1 MRVSGFVL
9 RSIALAAGVVCW
21 AGAQPVRAQQT
32 GATTTAAEPQ
42 ASSQTVA
49 SPPQVVPALP
59 VPRLIKFSGS
69 LKDGSGQPRT
79 GTVSLTFSIYAE
91 QEGGATLWTET
102 QNVELGAEGRY
113 SVLLGSTQ
121 SEGMPLDLFASGD
134 PRWLGV
140 KVELPGE
147 AEQARVLLVSVPYAL
162 KASDAD
168 TLGGKPASAY
178 ATVNPNGPVGQTL
191 TGDVTSVMA
200 GTGLTATPSNPI
212 TSTGTISI
220 ATGGVTNSLLANPN
234 FTLMTGTGI
243 IGGGSIPLGGAGTL
257 SIDPTVVPQLGTNT
271 VNFVPLWTGT
281 GQLGN
286 SLIQQSGTA
295 IGIGESPVQALDV
308 NGGIR
313 ASTGLATG
321 SRNTSADAI
330 NTNALFLNG
339 SNAMGVIGTSNAVF
353 APGVLFT
360 KVSFYAGNGST
371 TTERMTINGTNGFV
385 GINNTTP
392 GQQLDVMGGSIQTDT
407 QLISTVGTGTPPL
420 SVASTTIVA
429 NLNAGMLGGFPASA
443 FAVLGANSFNG
454 NQTITG
460 NLNVTGTVTCGSG
473 CSGGTGGSGTVTSVG
488 SGLGLTG
495 GPIVSSGTLAINTA
509 VVPQLGATSNVF
521 MGGITASGFTGSGEG
536 LTNVNAAMLGGNT
549 ASAFAPA
556 TGSPNYVATTGG
568 TMTGALDLPTDGLVV
583 GTTELV
589 LTGGEVGV
597 NTATPLATLD
607 VGGTGRFANYLRVP
621 ALATF
626 IANDT
631 TTGTVLNKVAKLNG
645 VSPAGVVVTATTDT
659 AGAVG
664 IVIGDAGTTS
674 NGHVALEG
682 QANCVFDGATT
693 TGDYVQIS
701 GTVGGDCH
709 DTGATYPISGQVL
722 GRVLS
727 TNAGTGTYSVY
738 LIGPEVRG
746 SSGAAGTV
754 TSVAGGTGILATPT
768 NPITSTGSFSID
780 PTVVPQLGAPSNIF
794 TGVGGIT
801 ATSFTSTGSGFSGS
815 GTGLTG
821 VNAALFGG
829 FLPSSFPFLSL
840 GNTFTSGTQTI
851 QTGTAGTVGVV
862 VQGASGQTADLQDWE
877 NNTGT
882 VLASVNSSGVI
893 SGNGSGLTNVHG
905 VLLTQLLGNS
915 SLSGAQSGY
924 VNMISDYVPPVNA
937 TAFTFNRCAQAAT
950 AAGQTLSFR
959 SAIRT
964 PTGTSGT
971 VTVGT
976 AFYLEPSTASTE
988 TIYDENNDFFTLVAG
1003 QSYDF
1008 GMNYS
1013 GSSVAGFG
1021 FCSTMVQ
1028 IFAQ

>member
-1 MRVSGFVL
+1 MRIAPAVF
-9 RSIALAAGVVCW
+9 RSLAVAASLLCMLGT
-21 AGAQPVRAQQT
+21 QSVRAQQASAEKSAAA
-32 GATTTAAEPQ
+32 GPVAAEPQ
-42 ASSQTVA
+42 ASGQTVA

-59 VPRLIKFSGS
+59 VPRLIKFSGT
-69 LKDGSGQPRT
+69 LKNASGAPRT
-79 GTVSLTFSIYAE
+79 GTVGLTFAIYAE

-102 QNVELGAEGRY
+102 QNVELDAGGHY

-147 AEQARVLLVSVPYAL
+147 VELARVLLVSVPYAL

-168 TLGGKPASAY
+168 TLGGKPASSY
-178 ATVNPNGPVGQTL
+178 VTVNPNGPVGQSL

-220 ATGGVTNSLLANPN
+220 ATGGVTNSLLANSTV
-234 FTLMTGTGI
+234 TLMPGMGI
-243 IGGGSIPLGGAGTL
+243 IGGGSIPLGGAGSL
-257 SIDPTVVPQLGTNT
+257 AIDPTVVPQLGTNT
-271 VNFVPLWTGT
+271 LNFVPLWTGT
-281 GQLGN
+281 GLLGN
-286 SLIQQSGTA
+286 SVIQQNGTA
-295 IGIGESPVQALDV
+295 IGIGEQPVQTLDV

-313 ASTGLATG
+313 GTGLATG
-321 SRNTSADAI
+321 SRNTSPDAI

-339 SNAMGVIGTSNAVF
+339 SNAMGVIGTSNVVF

-371 TTERMTINGTNGFV
+371 TSERMTVLGSNGFV
-385 GINNTTP
+385 GINNTSP
-392 GQQLDVMGGSIQTDT
+392 QQQLDVMGGSIQTDT
-407 QLISTVGTGTPPL
+407 QLISTVATGMAPI
-420 SVASTTIVA
+420 SVNSTTVVP
-429 NLNAGMLGGFPASA
+429 NLNAAMLGGNAASA
-443 FAVLGANSFNG
+443 FAQVGAMSNTFA
-454 NQTITG
+454 
-460 NLNVTGTVTCGSG
+460 GSI
-473 CSGGTGGSGTVTSVG
+473 S
-488 SGLGLTG
+488 
-495 GPIVSSGTLAINTA
+495 
-509 VVPQLGATSNVF
+509 
-521 MGGITASGFTGSGEG
+521 ASGFTGSGAG
-536 LTNVNAAMLGGNT
+536 LTGLNPANLSAGTAGISITGNAATATNASMLGGML

-568 TMTGALDLPTDGLVV
+568 TMTGALDLPTDGLVA

-589 LTGGEVGV
+589 LTGGEVGI

-645 VSPAGVVVTATTDT
+645 ASPAAAVVTATTDT
-659 AGAVG
+659 AGAIG
-664 IVIGDAGTTS
+664 IVIGDAGTS
-674 NGHVALEG
+674 QNGHVALEG

-709 DTGATYPISGQVL
+709 DTGATYPTSGQVL

-727 TNAGTGTYSVY
+727 TNAGAGTYSVY

-746 SSGAAGTV
+746 SSGGGSGGTV
-754 TSVAGGTGILATPT
+754 TSVTGATGIIASP
-768 NPITSTGSFSID
+768 NPITSTGTLTID
-780 PTVVPQLGAPSNIF
+780 GTIVPLLNAPTNIF
-794 TGVGGIT
+794 TGSGGLT
-801 ATSFTSTGSGFSGS
+801 ATTFTSTGLGFSGN
-815 GTGLTG
+815 GAGLTG

-829 FLPSSFPFLSL
+829 FPTSSFPLLSL

-851 QTGTAGTVGVV
+851 QTGATGTVGVA

-915 SLSGAQSGY
+915 SLTGAQSGY

-950 AAGQTLSFR
+950 AAGQVLSFR

-964 PTGTSGT
+964 PTGTGGT
-971 VTVGT
+971 VDVGS
-976 AFYLEPSTASTE
+976 AFYLEPSSAATE

-1013 GSSVAGFG
+1013 GSSIAGFG
-1021 FCSTMVQ
+1021 FCSTIVQ